1 MAVKRTVVV
10 ILLLLLSR
18 SVMSQDTVVV
28 SDHSA
33 TKALC
38 FSIIPGGGQIYNRQA
53 WKVPVI
59 YGAFAGVGYF
69 IYSNYTQ
76 MKKFKDEY
84 LFRINN
90 NDTPSLPA
98 YASYPT
104 SSIRSYYNS
113 YNQYFQLSII
123 IAVGFYA
130 LNLVDAYVFGHL
142 FDFRIDDDLTMGF
155 TPMLQPMP
163 DGLVGGL
170 GCTLRF

>member
-28 SDHSA
+28 SDQSA

-142 FDFRIDDDLTMGF
+142 FDFQIDDNLSLGPSLSVSPLGVHPTFGINLT
-155 TPMLQPMP
+155 L
-163 DGLVGGL
+163 
-170 GCTLRF
+170 